1 MFHDSAGH
9 FSVAVAS
16 FGIGGLLGAAILLA
30 MAATVDRRRISASF
44 AIAYGGVLM
53 LTGLNP
59 WFWSLP
65 ALLLVAGIAMT
76 VSNTSANSLLQ
87 ATADS
92 RQLGQTVSLYML
104 AVRGG
109 ASIGALI
116 TGATVSVLGVQH
128 ALLLNGATA
137 VVVQAFIA
145 RSWLRSPL
153 PTADPANPSSI

>member
-1 MFHDSAGH
+1 
-9 FSVAVAS
+9 
-16 FGIGGLLGAAILLA
+16 
-30 MAATVDRRRISASF
+30 
-44 AIAYGGVLM
+44 
-53 LTGLNP
+53 
-59 WFWSLP
+59 
-65 ALLLVAGIAMT
+65 MT

-109 ASIGALI
+109 ASIGALV

-128 ALLLNGATA
+128 ALLLNGAAA
-137 VVVQAFIA
+137 VVVQTFIA

-153 PTADPANPSSI
+153 PAADPESPSPI